1 MPHLPNGHGRCAADP
16 MTSPEIAQRR
26 LRRQRLAG
34 APFARPEEAVQWLGA
49 VQAQDYAGAKW
60 ALGLRSRGTTSAAV
74 DQALAAGAFLRTHVL
89 RPTWH
94 LVSAADIRWLLMLTA
109 PHVHA
114 VNAPYYRRVGLD
126 DDLFRRSNAALAR
139 ALEGGQQRTRAE
151 LIAELQQAG
160 FVTDALGYLYLLM
173 HAELDA
179 VICSGA
185 LRGKWHTYA
194 LLKERAPQAR
204 TLERDEALA
213 ELTTRYFAGHGPAT
227 LNDFRWWSGLPAT
240 AVRRAVE
247 LVKGRLRQELVDGE
261 TYWDAPTP
269 PLVAPASPVAHL
281 LPNYDE
287 YLVGYRDRRAVYDPV
302 DLKALGTRGDILSTH
317 TIVLDGQVVGVWKRT
332 LTKDAVA
339 IEARPFRSLD
349 AAEYHAVVAAAER
362 YSSLVGLPL
371 QLQSRP

>member
-1 MPHLPNGHGRCAADP
+1 

-194 LLKERAPQAR
+194 LLEERAPQAR

-213 ELTTRYFAGHGPAT
+213 ELTTRYFTSHGPAT

-339 IEARPFRSLD
+339 IEALPFRSLD

-362 YSSLVGLPL
+362 YSSFVGLPL